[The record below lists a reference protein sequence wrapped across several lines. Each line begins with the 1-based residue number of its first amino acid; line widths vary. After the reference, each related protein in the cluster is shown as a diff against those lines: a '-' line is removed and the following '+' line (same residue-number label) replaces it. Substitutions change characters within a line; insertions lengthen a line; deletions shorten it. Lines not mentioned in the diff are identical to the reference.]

1 MGEAFVMPKGR
12 LLGVDYGQVRI
23 GLAICDSEQIIA
35 SPLSVYRRR
44 DAGADAEFFRQ
55 LVVQEDVSGLVV
67 GLPLH
72 MSGDESGKAREAR
85 AFGEWL
91 SQVTSLPVDYW
102 DERFTTLEADEYL
115 RGAGMSSAKRRQR
128 VDKVAAQIML
138 QAYLEA
144 HRPTLR

>member
-1 MGEAFVMPKGR
+1 MPKGR